1 MSLLE
6 IAQKR
11 RKKRYVQLTKTELK
25 SLKKPRAPRIAPH
38 RTILKNELELLRS
51 EVQKAK
57 ARAFKPSE
65 KIKTEREVL
74 PTRIAGFDELIS
86 AHGFE
91 RGSTI
96 LISGGCGTG
105 KTTFALQ
112 SLYFGALRGE
122 KGIYISI
129 EEEPYKLKKHMMN
142 NFGWDFEKLEK
153 EGKLAI
159 IKYDALEIARSVE
172 AAITNAKEELVI
184 DFREFELPFRPD
196 RLAFDSLSALSI
208 AFGST
213 ESYRRYIR
221 YLFEKFEKYNSV
233 NFVLTETEQDPKIY
247 SRAGIEEFLADG
259 VIVLYNIK
267 VQNFREKALEILK
280 LRSSNHE
287 KTIVPFEITSEGITV
302 YPRHEV
308 FREE

>member
-6 IAQKR
+6 LALKR

-25 SLKKPRAPRIAPH
+25 GLKRPRVPGFSPH
-38 RTILKNELELLRS
+38 KTILKNELELLKG
-51 EVQKAK
+51 EVKKAK
-57 ARAFKPSE
+57 TSAFKLSE
-65 KIKTEREVL
+65 KTAAGKEIL

-86 AHGFE
+86 AGGFE

-112 SLYFGALRGE
+112 SMYFGALRGE

-129 EEEPYKLKKHMMN
+129 EEEPQKLKKHMMN
-142 NFGWDFEKLEK
+142 NFGWDFDRLEK
-153 EGKLAI
+153 QGKLAI

-172 AAITNAKEELVI
+172 AAITNAREELVI
-184 DFREFELPFRPD
+184 DFKEFELPFRPD
-196 RLAFDSLSALSI
+196 RLAFDSLSALAV

-233 NFVLTETEQDPKIY
+233 NFVLTETEQDPKVY

-302 YPRHEV
+302 YPKHEI